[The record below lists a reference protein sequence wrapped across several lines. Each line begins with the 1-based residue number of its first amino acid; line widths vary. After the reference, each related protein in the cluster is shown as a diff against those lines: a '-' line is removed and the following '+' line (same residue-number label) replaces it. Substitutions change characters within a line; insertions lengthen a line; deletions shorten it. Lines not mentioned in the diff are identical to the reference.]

1 MKRTVRNRSYMLFF
15 NLKCVGTTASEFS
28 RLPASFSVRGL
39 CTIGAWALHHPFG
52 SQARCV
58 QRIRT
63 ILDGIPLRR
72 EMAEVVVSL
81 FPFSVTPTL
90 LGATALK
97 TIRSTLLLMPMQSSR
112 PRSIFRLSLFHKMP
126 STTRVMEKLH
136 KT

>member
-58 QRIRT
+58 QRLRT

-72 EMAEVVVSL
+72 EMAEVMVSL
-81 FPFSVTPTL
+81 FSFSVTPTL
-90 LGATALK
+90 LGDNCPENYSFYFAANAYVELS
-97 TIRSTLLLMPMQSSR
+97 STKHL
-112 PRSIFRLSLFHKMP
+112 
-126 STTRVMEKLH
+126 
-136 KT
+136 